1 MFSGLPLCCTP
12 AGRLGLTLTL
22 LGVSPGAPPYPRTAG
37 FCSTQVR
44 AMDVGGNRQ
53 ICLNLLCINVMHLT
67 IQQRFTRETEGS
79 GIRTH
84 GQMDRVQR
92 VQTNFPAFLLVIA
105 RE

>member
-12 AGRLGLTLTL
+12 AGRLALTLTL

-67 IQQRFTRETEGS
+67 IQQRFTGETEGV
-79 GIRTH
+79 G
-84 GQMDRVQR
+84 
-92 VQTNFPAFLLVIA
+92 FEPAVRWITSNACKPTSRLLYL
-105 RE
+105 